1 MVGQPPLCSAVPTP
15 QSEPLN
21 ERQVPNSAGGHAF
34 PVDDMTRLQR
44 FLILGSEGG
53 SYYADERKLTLD
65 NVKAVKRCITAS
77 EESGINAVTGI
88 ARISKSRRAAKPG
101 PGLFALAM
109 AASYGSNKV
118 RKTAF
123 DFLNDVA
130 LTGSH
135 LQMFIDYIGPMR
147 GWGRGLRKAIGNWY
161 TQRPLKDAVYQTVKY
176 RQRYNWTHRDL
187 LRKAHSYVTDS
198 QMNILFEW
206 ITKGTLPSWQ
216 DHPALHLILAYEDAK
231 TAGPND
237 LARIIELRKLTWGM
251 VPSEMLDKPEVWRA
265 LTQDMPMTA
274 LLRNLATLTRVGVI
288 APMDSAEV
296 CERLRGIGNP
306 TVEDYARIHPT
317 SILSALLTYRTGK
330 GVRGKNTWI
339 PVPQVIDA
347 LDAAFGRSFSQA
359 PRTNKRLYLGIDVSG
374 SMASGEV
381 AGVPGLSPRMA
392 AAAMAMAIMAGF
404 AASPGES
411 PILAYVNR
419 QVPVMSPLDI
429 TASDS
434 ISDAMQKTRDL
445 PFGRTDCALP
455 MLDAMAK
462 NIPVDCFIIL
472 TDSETWAGN
481 IHPVEALRQYRRK
494 SGIPAKLVV
503 VGMVSN
509 EFTIAD
515 PDDAGMMDVV
525 GFDSAVPELI
535 IDFAMSGGAVTALP
549 WGEVEKTLPMVHSDS
564 VEPEDVPAEN
574 VGYTDD
580 F

>member
-53 SYYADERKLTLD
+53 SYYASERKLTLE
-65 NVKAVKRCITAS
+65 NAAAVKRCIENDGT
-77 EESGINAVTGI
+77 NAVYEI
-88 ARISKSRRAAKPG
+88 AYISRHGRAPKVG
-101 PGLFALAM
+101 PPLFALAM
-109 AASYGSNKV
+109 AATYGHLGT
-118 RKTAF
+118 RELAF
-123 DFLNDVA
+123 AYLPQMA
-130 LTGSH
+130 RTGSH
-135 LQMFIDYIGPMR
+135 LQMFIDYIGTMR

-176 RQRYNWTHRDL
+176 RQRYNLTHRDL
-187 LRKAHSYVTDS
+187 LRKAHPYVTDS

-237 LARIIELRKLTWGM
+237 LARIIELLKLTWEM

-265 LTQDMPMTA
+265 LAQDMPMTA

-296 CERLRGIGNP
+296 CETLKSIG
-306 TVEDYARIHPT
+306 TMHKIHPIAVLT
-317 SILSALLTYRTGK
+317 ALLVYRAGK

-359 PRTNKRLYLGIDVSG
+359 PQTNKRLYLGIDVSG
-374 SMASGEV
+374 SMSHGEV

-392 AAAMAMAIMAGF
+392 AAAMAMAIARREPNYYMAGF

-411 PILAYVNR
+411 PRLAYVNR
-419 QVPVMSPLDI
+419 QAPVMSPLDI

-455 MLDAMAK
+455 MLHAMELK
-462 NIPVDCFIIL
+462 LNVDCFIIL
-472 TDSETWAGN
+472 TDSETWVGN

-494 SGIPAKLVV
+494 SGIPATLVV

-535 IDFAMSGGAVTALP
+535 TDFVTGGQ
-549 WGEVEKTLPMVHSDS
+549 
-564 VEPEDVPAEN
+564 
-574 VGYTDD
+574 
-580 F
+580 

>member
-1 MVGQPPLCSAVPTP
+1 MVGQPPLCSTVPTP

-21 ERQVPNSAGGHAF
+21 ERQVPNSAGGYSF

-77 EESGINAVTGI
+77 EESGINAVTEI

-101 PGLFALAM
+101 PALFALAM
-109 AASYGSNKV
+109 AASYGSDKV

-123 DFLNDVA
+123 DVLNDVA
-130 LTGSH
+130 VTGSH
-135 LQMFIDYIGPMR
+135 LQMFIDYIGTMR

-176 RQRYNWTHRDL
+176 RSRYNWTHRDL
-187 LRKAHSYVTDS
+187 LRKSHPMGDGPWSD
-198 QMNILFEW
+198 LFAW
-206 ITKGTLPSWQ
+206 ITHGTMPSE
-216 DHPALHLILAYEDAK
+216 DDDNLSLIHAYEEAK
-231 TAGPND
+231 AAPATRLSAMIKKYR
-237 LARIIELRKLTWGM
+237 LSWEM

-265 LTQDMPMTA
+265 LAQHMPMTA

-296 CERLRGIGNP
+296 CERLGGIGNP
-306 TVEDYARIHPT
+306 KVENYYARIHPI
-317 SILSALLTYRTGK
+317 SILSALLTYRAGK

-339 PVPQVIDA
+339 SVPQVVDA

-359 PRTNKRLYLGIDVSG
+359 PQTNKRLYLGIDVSG
-374 SMASGEV
+374 SMGHGEV
-381 AGVPGLSPRMA
+381 AGVPGLTPRMA
-392 AAAMAMAIMAGF
+392 AAAMAMAIARREPNYYMAGF
-404 AASPGES
+404 AASPDS
-411 PILAYVNR
+411 HYTMNR
-419 QVPVMSPLDI
+419 NAPVMSPLDI

-434 ISDAMQKTRDL
+434 ISDAMQKAKDL

-455 MLDAMAK
+455 MLHAMEMK
-462 NIPVDCFIIL
+462 MNVDCFIIL

-481 IHPVEALRQYRRK
+481 IHPVEALRQYRRQ

-509 EFTIAD
+509 PFTIAD

-535 IDFAMSGGAVTALP
+535 TDFVTE
-549 WGEVEKTLPMVHSDS
+549 GQ
-564 VEPEDVPAEN
+564 
-574 VGYTDD
+574 
-580 F
+580 

>member
-1 MVGQPPLCSAVPTP
+1 MGQPPLCPAVPTP
-15 QSEPLN
+15 QAEPL
-21 ERQVPNSAGGHAF
+21 EGMVPNSAGGHAF
-34 PVDDMTRLQR
+34 PVDDMTRLHR

-77 EESGINAVTGI
+77 EESGINAVTEI

-101 PGLFALAM
+101 PALFALAM
-109 AASYGSNKV
+109 AASYGSDKV

-147 GWGRGLRKAIGNWY
+147 GWGRGLRKAVGNWY

-187 LRKAHSYVTDS
+187 LRKSHPMGDGPWTD
-198 QMNILFEW
+198 LFAW
-206 ITKGTLPSWQ
+206 ITHGTMPSE
-216 DHPALHLILAYEDAK
+216 DDDNLSLIHAYEEAK
-231 TAGPND
+231 VAPATRLSAMIRRYR
-237 LARIIELRKLTWGM
+237 LSWEM

-265 LTQDMPMTA
+265 LAQDMPMTA

-288 APMDSAEV
+288 APMESAEV
-296 CERLRGIGNP
+296 CETLKKIG
-306 TVEDYARIHPT
+306 TMHKIHPIAVLT
-317 SILSALLTYRTGK
+317 ALLVYKAGK
-330 GVRGKNTWI
+330 GVRGKNDWI
-339 PVPQVIDA
+339 PVPQVVDA

-359 PRTNKRLYLGIDVSG
+359 PQTNKRLYLGIDVSG
-374 SMASGEV
+374 SMTGGEV

-392 AAAMAMAIMAGF
+392 AAAMAMAIARREPNYYMAGF
-404 AASPGES
+404 AASPVED
-411 PILAYVNR
+411 PILNYVNR
-419 QVPVMSPLDI
+419 QIPVMSPLNI

-434 ISDAMQKTRDL
+434 ISDAMQKARDL

-455 MLDAMAK
+455 MLHAMEMK
-462 NIPVDCFIIL
+462 MNVDCFIIL
-472 TDSETWAGN
+472 TDSETWTGN
-481 IHPVEALRQYRRK
+481 IHPVEALRQYRHK

-535 IDFAMSGGAVTALP
+535 TDFAMSGGAVTALP

-580 F
+580 C